1 MALRPGQR
9 VRLRDADAEFEMR
22 LRSVPA
28 SYCPSCFIRLP
39 LSGEPN
45 CDCDHGPVRITRAP
59 QPPMGTHGHPQ
70 GNQAE
75 IDRSNG
81 GEQ

>member
-28 SYCPSCFIRLP
+28 SHCPWCYVRLP

-45 CDCDHGPVRITRAP
+45 CDCDHGPVHTIKAPAATR
-59 QPPMGTHGHPQ
+59 
-70 GNQAE
+70 
-75 IDRSNG
+75 
-81 GEQ
+81 GEPC

>member
-28 SYCPSCFIRLP
+28 SYCPRCYIRLP

-45 CDCDHGPVRITRAP
+45 CDCEPPTVAAPAAP
-59 QPPMGTHGHPQ
+59 QPPMGTHGHPR
-70 GNQAE
+70 GDEAGL
-75 IDRSNG
+75 DRSNG
-81 GEQ
+81 GER

>member
-28 SYCPSCFIRLP
+28 SCCPACFIRLP

-45 CDCDHGPVRITRAP
+45 CDCEPANAAQWPVSAP
-59 QPPMGTHGHPQ
+59 QGHE
-70 GNQAE
+70 QAE
-75 IDRSNG
+75 TGQQDTPAPDSAP
-81 GEQ
+81 EPC

>member
-28 SYCPSCFIRLP
+28 SYCPSCYIRLP

-45 CDCDHGPVRITRAP
+45 CDCERPAVAASVAK
-59 QPPMGTHGHPQ
+59 QPLMGTHGHPQ
-70 GNQAE
+70 LDEAE

-81 GEQ
+81 GER